1 MQLRLEALSMNTAI
15 GLPCRV
21 LTFVL
26 ICFPMATGS
35 VAQVDSPKHLAGP
48 RNTISWAPH
57 TLAKTPID
65 RANRQKFGGPR
76 STVPSPR
83 DHQQRNVQIS
93 REQRPGCQAQLVHH
107 GSPSKGFDRLE
118 SPDPSCDRSR

>member
-65 RANRQKFGGPR
+65 RANRQKFGGTR

-83 DHQQRNVQIS
+83 DHQQRNVADIA
-93 REQRPGCQAQLVHH
+93 RAETRL
-107 GSPSKGFDRLE
+107 PSATCAPRQSIKGFRPIGKPRPIL
-118 SPDPSCDRSR
+118 R